1 MLVKETKNK
10 CVKPKEKRSLYQTN
24 MATARCASRVK
35 LLTFSNSR
43 LDFASGF
50 LEETSQD
57 GMGTTTLSQAN
68 NKSTLSIVF
77 N

>member
-10 CVKPKEKRSLYQTN
+10 CEPKEKRSLYQTN
-24 MATARCASRVK
+24 MARCVSRVK

>member
-10 CVKPKEKRSLYQTN
+10 CVKPKGKRSVYQTH
-24 MATARCASRVK
+24 MARCVSRVK

-57 GMGTTTLSQAN
+57 GMGTTTLNRAN

>member
-1 MLVKETKNK
+1 MLVKETKCK
-10 CVKPKEKRSLYQTN
+10 CVKPKEKRSECTKVK
-24 MATARCASRVK
+24 MARCVPRVK

-68 NKSTLSIVF
+68 DKSTLSIVF

>member
-10 CVKPKEKRSLYQTN
+10 CVKPKEKRSVYQTN
-24 MATARCASRVK
+24 MARCVLRVK

-50 LEETSQD
+50 FEETSQD
-57 GMGTTTLSQAN
+57 GMGTTTLNQGN
-68 NKSTLSIVF
+68 NKGTLSIVF

>member
-24 MATARCASRVK
+24 MARCVSRVK

>member
-24 MATARCASRVK
+24 MARCVSRVK

-77 N
+77 